1 MARQWHGIPNRESL
15 ARLRGLAGEHGYAV
29 ERGPVRDTWI
39 LTSEKTG
46 VMPEDYERWL
56 DPAISVDNLRAM
68 LSLPMRYRHSSHAVA
83 GHFRISASW

>member
-46 VMPEDYERWL
+46 EPLVSPRGTTAFNVKVAIGLLERL
-56 DPAISVDNLRAM
+56 KVDAT
-68 LSLPMRYRHSSHAVA
+68 PGDV
-83 GHFRISASW
+83 